1 MFHSFHYNFRSI
13 SKHIIERRSKEERE
27 CVVIQVK
34 LTKKDIRQVKDRERG
49 SFAGAYEVRNDGK
62 KTSVTVAIA
71 GIKDDILARSMYPSL
86 ELVTVDWFRKFR

>member
-1 MFHSFHYNFRSI
+1 
-13 SKHIIERRSKEERE
+13 
-27 CVVIQVK
+27 VIQVK

-71 GIKDDILARSMYPSL
+71 GLRTISSLAACTPASNSL
-86 ELVTVDWFRKFR
+86 SVDWFRKFR